1 MEWNLLIGAHA
12 IKPTFTPSIYAFSG
26 SAPTYLKFKSSH
38 KYTSFK

>member
-12 IKPTFTPSIYAFSG
+12 IKLTFTPIYAFSG
-26 SAPTYLKFKSSH
+26 SAPTYLKFKSSY